1 MAVDKVG
8 QDGSITIEES
18 RSMDTSIDVTEGF
31 RFPAGFC
38 ASAFVNDE
46 RRNVMHYEEPL
57 VMVTDY
63 KITQVE
69 QILPILEL
77 VAREARPLVIVA
89 EDIEASLGSHDH
101 ERHAWFSKDCRHQG
115 SIPAKSD
122 AIFYLTL
129 QSRRVQHSS
138 PESQDKLQTATLDQ
152 LGTAKSVESTKVG
165 TILVGGNCD
174 YEAVETRIES
184 LKAEITTTDDF
195 AECERIQGRIVRL
208 SSGVAVIHV
217 GGATQVEMTERKH
230 RIEDALEAVRSAQ
243 EEGVIGG
250 GGTALLRASNTLA
263 VTTDHDEQA
272 IGISIVKKACEA
284 PFRQMC
290 RNGGKSE
297 DLLLAHV
304 VDQPNDMGYDF
315 RNGTLTNLYE
325 RGILD
330 PVRVTK
336 SALKNAASCAGT
348 LITTNYGIIQ
358 VS

>member
-1 MAVDKVG
+1 
-8 QDGSITIEES
+8 
-18 RSMDTSIDVTEGF
+18 
-31 RFPAGFC
+31 
-38 ASAFVNDE
+38 
-46 RRNVMHYEEPL
+46 
-57 VMVTDY
+57 
-63 KITQVE
+63 
-69 QILPILEL
+69 
-77 VAREARPLVIVA
+77 
-89 EDIEASLGSHDH
+89 
-101 ERHAWFSKDCRHQG
+101 
-115 SIPAKSD
+115 
-122 AIFYLTL
+122 
-129 QSRRVQHSS
+129 
-138 PESQDKLQTATLDQ
+138 LQTATLDQ

-184 LKAEITTTDDF
+184 LKDKIANTDDF
-195 AECERIQGRIVRL
+195 TECERIQGRIVRL

-272 IGISIVKKACEA
+272 IGIAIVKKACEA

-304 VDQPNDMGYDF
+304 LDQANEMGYDF
-315 RNGTLTNLYE
+315 RKGTLTNLYE